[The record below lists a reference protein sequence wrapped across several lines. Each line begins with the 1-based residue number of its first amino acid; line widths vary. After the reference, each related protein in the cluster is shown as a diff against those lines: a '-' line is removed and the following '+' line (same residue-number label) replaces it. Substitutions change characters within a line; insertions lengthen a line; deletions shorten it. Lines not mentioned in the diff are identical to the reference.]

1 MSIFEQLL
9 RSQADQ
15 VRAAGQQRMQ
25 QQTRAA
31 GRIVASA
38 ANAGATNPAAIA
50 AEVNRAQQDERER
63 VGMAN
68 QQQLIAAQ
76 QADQQRAERLLGGL
90 LSTGGQVAGMLTTAG
105 GAKQVASPIQA
116 LLQAGQGQTPA
127 QPGGSAPA
135 QPNDRQALEEL
146 LMRMGARRVA

>member
-25 QQTRAA
+25 QQSRAA

-38 ANAGATNPAAIA
+38 ANSGATNPAALA
-50 AEVNRAQQDERER
+50 AEVSRAQQAERSR
-63 VGMAN
+63 VGMEN
-68 QQQLIAAQ
+68 QQQLLAAQ

-90 LSTGGQVAGMLTTAG
+90 LSTGGQVAGMLTTAS
-105 GAKQVASPIQA
+105 GARNAQQAVQSPIQA
-116 LLQAGQGQTPA
+116 LLQAQPAGQTQPA
-127 QPGGSAPA
+127 TQPD
-135 QPNDRQALEEL
+135 DRQALEEL